1 MEEFRTIVYESAGG
15 TAHVSLNRPE
25 VLNAFNVEMRDE
37 LCQVLA
43 AIKDDPDVGAAIFT
57 GVGRAFCAGADL
69 TEFGTAPS
77 LAIARRVRWERDIWG
92 AFRDLPV
99 PLIAAVHGYCLGSG
113 LEIALLCDIR
123 IAAGDAVFGMPEAGL
138 GLIPAAGG
146 TQTLPRTMGISKA
159 LEMLLTR
166 RRIEASEAL
175 ELGLVGRV
183 VERKFLGS
191 EAEATARYLVSLDQG
206 ALRAVKRAMWEGA
219 DMPLDRA
226 LALESRLL
234 VGLASFS

>member
-1 MEEFRTIVYESAGG
+1 
-15 TAHVSLNRPE
+15 
-25 VLNAFNVEMRDE
+25 MRDE
-37 LCQVLA
+37 LYQVLA

-92 AFRDLPV
+92 AFLDLPV

-206 ALRAVKRAMWEGA
+206 ALRAVKRAVWEGA

-226 LALESRLL
+226 LALESRRL

>member
-15 TAHVSLNRPE
+15 IAHVSLNRPE

-37 LCQVLA
+37 LYQVLA
-43 AIKDDPDVGAAIFT
+43 AIKDDPDVAVAIFT
-57 GVGRAFCAGADL
+57 GEGRAFCAGADL

-92 AFRDLPV
+92 AFLDLPI

-113 LEIALLCDIR
+113 LEIALFCDIR

-146 TQTLPRTMGISKA
+146 TQTLPRTLGISKA

-166 RRIEASEAL
+166 RRIKASEAL

-183 VERKFLGS
+183 VEREVLGS
-191 EAEATARYLVSLDQG
+191 EAEATARYLVSLDQD
-206 ALRAVKRAMWEGA
+206 ALRAVKRAVWEGT

-226 LALESRLL
+226 LALESRLM